1 MAKRGKKYIK
11 ARELLK
17 EKEEYSLE
25 EAVSL
30 IKKLSFVNFDESV

>member
-1 MAKRGKKYIK
+1 MAKRLKKYIK
-11 ARELLK
+11 ARELK

-30 IKKLSFVNFDESV
+30 IKKLSFV